1 MRPGLL
7 FSLSGIDGSGKTT
20 LAYQLIERLD
30 TRYGLPCR
38 YIWCKFGEHP
48 LSRYRLSRYLKFD
61 HKISDDTFGLDRST
75 SIVRTAY
82 GVLLLQFHLAYII
95 LVLRN
100 LLNRGENLICDR
112 YIFDSVVDLQQEFDF
127 SLHFVN
133 KVKYIQWIPQ
143 PNYKFLLDLP
153 ESHAFYRKSDTASIE
168 FLRERREIYLSLANE
183 YGLKIID
190 ATKPVE
196 EILGTITDTIGP
208 LHIS

>member
-1 MRPGLL
+1 MHPGLL

-20 LAYQLIERLD
+20 LAYRLLERLD
-30 TRYGLPCR
+30 ARYGLSCR

-48 LSRYRLSRYLKFD
+48 LSRYRLSRYIKID
-61 HKISDDTFGLDRST
+61 HKIPDRPGSLESA
-75 SIVRTAY
+75 SIAQTIY

-100 LLNRGENLICDR
+100 LLNMGENLICDR
-112 YIFDSVVDLQQEFDF
+112 YIFDSVVDLQQEFKF
-127 SLHFVN
+127 PLRFVD
-133 KVKYIQWIPQ
+133 KVKYIKWIPQ

-153 ESHAFYRKSDTASIE
+153 ESHAFYRKTDTASIE

-183 YGLKIID
+183 YGLKVID

-208 LHIS
+208 LNIN